1 MSLIDRG
8 LWRAIGEH
16 AGELLVALVALVG
29 RLGAIAL
36 YPVAVPILAALVV
49 AAERANERE
58 RDRVARE
65 LAAEWEGTH
74 RKNVRMDTAETL
86 AGDRRA
92 HRTAN
97 LSEYPIELRAGETTS
112 A

>member
-1 MSLIDRG
+1 MTYREALKKTALWLPVALFDRG

-16 AGELLVALVALVG
+16 AGELLVAFVALVG

-58 RDRVARE
+58 RERVMREFRAEWATHKHEPRE
-65 LAAEWEGTH
+65 LF
-74 RKNVRMDTAETL
+74 V
-86 AGDRRA
+86 DR
-92 HRTAN
+92 
-97 LSEYPIELRAGETTS
+97 TTYQ
-112 A
+112 